1 MSTVGKYP
9 SHRKESY
16 SEKATVSFERK
27 FHRSAIQSNLTSLLR
42 QRPRVPLSTLSVD
55 HSPPHRFILNGERR
69 GESHKLYSGRILLSP
84 CIPRHDTW
92 NGQIKGYRVLHV
104 SFPPTS
110 NPPSPPPAAELNT
123 VIGIH
128 HQMPQSQNLAE
139 THILFERTQ
148 PMVSK
153 PDNIDRSGTTTA
165 LNSLQPFT
173 NYSIQ
178 VRK

>member
-1 MSTVGKYP
+1 M
-9 SHRKESY
+9 
-16 SEKATVSFERK
+16 
-27 FHRSAIQSNLTSLLR
+27 
-42 QRPRVPLSTLSVD
+42 
-55 HSPPHRFILNGERR
+55 
-69 GESHKLYSGRILLSP
+69 
-84 CIPRHDTW
+84 
-92 NGQIKGYRVLHV
+92 

-128 HQMPQSQNLAE
+128 HQMSQSQNLAE
-139 THILFERTQ
+139 THILFERSATQ

-178 VRK
+178 VREAEDQMCVFFINLPRKNINTLITPYLGR

>member
-1 MSTVGKYP
+1 MSTVGKCS
-9 SHRKESY
+9 SHSKESY

-42 QRPRVPLSTLSVD
+42 QRPRVPLNTLSVD
-55 HSPPHRFILNGERR
+55 HSPPHRFILNGGRR
-69 GESHKLYSGRILLSP
+69 GESPKLYSGRILLSP
-84 CIPRHDTW
+84 TSIPRHDTW

-128 HQMPQSQNLAE
+128 HQMSQSQNLAE
-139 THILFERTQ
+139 THILFERSATQ
-148 PMVSK
+148 PMVS
-153 PDNIDRSGTTTA
+153 N
-165 LNSLQPFT
+165 
-173 NYSIQ
+173 
-178 VRK
+178 